1 MIPGIPGS
9 CAALKPAP
17 IHFANLV
24 PRAVREVAT
33 TNSPGTTGLKNVCAC
48 AACHGARSLGI
59 TTSHIKMAAFSK
71 FCEWPPV
78 FREKVEFA

>member
-1 MIPGIPGS
+1 MNMTMNV
-9 CAALKPAP
+9 K
-17 IHFANLV
+17 
-24 PRAVREVAT
+24 E
-33 TNSPGTTGLKNVCAC
+33 TGLKNVCAC